1 MCVHL
6 AAGGGLVSC
15 RYRISAYMFIAQ
27 PRAAGA
33 SGGPR
38 GFAALLFLFA
48 GLPFVLFLHTILISE
63 LRGCCLEYIN
73 NLSAAMQLGVWK
85 LVLLIPGCF
94 TEILTV
100 GTLSL
105 KTANSKYW
113 DSLENLSVCIEG
125 WLRSSD
131 VSSD

>member
-1 MCVHL
+1 
-6 AAGGGLVSC
+6 
-15 RYRISAYMFIAQ
+15 
-27 PRAAGA
+27 
-33 SGGPR
+33 
-38 GFAALLFLFA
+38 
-48 GLPFVLFLHTILISE
+48 
-63 LRGCCLEYIN
+63 
-73 NLSAAMQLGVWK
+73 MQLGVWK